1 MTPLRVCIFT
11 ETYFPVVGGGETQ
24 AQLMAEGLNTHGHS
38 AIILTRRSGKD
49 LKKFEQVGPTP
60 VYRLAPAGKGQ
71 LTKWGLVLSCVPAL
85 IKLRKEYDIIFVSGF
100 RIVGITAVL
109 VSKLLHKKC
118 ILKADS
124 QGEMSGEFF
133 YNGLR
138 KFGLSPTFFPFKIF
152 LNLRNY
158 ILKKADAFSAI
169 SDDIVAELVSNQ
181 VASKK
186 IHAIPNAVD
195 THRFFPADRE
205 QKTLLRR
212 KLGLSESATIVIY
225 TGRLVSYKGL
235 PLLLEVW
242 NELRRHYEHINL
254 YLLGSGGLDIHN
266 CEAELRAYVKSNN
279 LGGSVYFTGSVKN
292 VPEYLQAADIF
303 AFPTENDAFPS
314 SLIEAM
320 ACALPVV
327 TTPVG
332 AIKTVIADRENGIL
346 FQPGNFQKLYQAL
359 DELISDPTL
368 MSKIGHAARETAQA
382 NYSSDAVINK
392 YLSLFKNNANASFNI
407 VFTPEK

>member
-1 MTPLRVCIFT
+1 MQPLKICIFT
-11 ETYFPVVGGGETQ
+11 ETYFPVIGGGETQ
-24 AQLMAEGLNTHGHS
+24 AELLAEGLTADGHS
-38 AIILTRRSGKD
+38 VIILTRRSDKNF
-49 LKKFEQVGPTP
+49 KKFERVGPIA
-60 VYRLAPAGKGQ
+60 VYRLAPVGKGQ
-71 LTKWGLVLSCVPAL
+71 LKKWGLVLSSIPAL

-109 VSKLLHKKC
+109 VSKLLLKKC

-152 LNLRNY
+152 INLRNY
-158 ILKKADAFSAI
+158 VLKKADAFSAI
-169 SDDIVAELVSNQ
+169 SDEIVAELVSNQ
-181 VASKK
+181 VVSTK

-195 THRFFPADRE
+195 TQRFFPVTSE
-205 QKTLLRR
+205 QKSLLRR
-212 KLGLSESATIVIY
+212 KLGLPPKAKILIY

-242 NELRRHYEHINL
+242 NELQRHYKHVNL

-266 CEAELRAYVKSNN
+266 CEAELHDYVKSNN

-292 VPEYLQAADIF
+292 VHEYLQAADIF
-303 AFPTENDAFPS
+303 AFPTENDALPS

-320 ACALPVV
+320 ACGLPVIG
-327 TTPVG
+327 TNVG
-332 AIKTVIADRENGIL
+332 GLKVILVHGENGWVIK
-346 FQPGNFQKLYQAL
+346 PGDKKDLYQAL
-359 DELISDPTL
+359 EALVLDSMLAVTL
-368 MSKIGHAARETAQA
+368 GRSAYQTVREGYRAEIVTQ
-382 NYSSDAVINK
+382 K
-392 YLSLFKNNANASFNI
+392 YLDLFQQYGVKKFSS
-407 VFTPEK
+407 P